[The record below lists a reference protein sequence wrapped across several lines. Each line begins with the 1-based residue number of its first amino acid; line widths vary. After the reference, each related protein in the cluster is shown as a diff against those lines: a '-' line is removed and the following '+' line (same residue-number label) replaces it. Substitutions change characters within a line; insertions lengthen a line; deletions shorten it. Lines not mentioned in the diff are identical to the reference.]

1 LHGGL
6 HVFSESLHIL
16 RQFVAALLHCFALGA
31 VLDGVI
37 VDRCL
42 GFLDAGREPGIFR
55 LGYTKS

>member
-1 LHGGL
+1 LYGAL

-16 RQFVAALLHCFALGA
+16 RQFVAALLHCLALGA

-42 GFLDAGREPGIFR
+42 GFLAADREPGIFR
-55 LGYTKS
+55 LG